1 MTTSTL
7 QDQLFAD
14 VAGYSLSA
22 SGKVAIDRETDPALT
37 YGECTPEAVEQV
49 LSLTGAGAG
58 DVFCDLGSGTG
69 KMVVYAAFLAPLK
82 KSIGVELLPELH
94 GAAAMVGQRYSTE
107 IQPQLTDARK
117 DTELSFVLGDIFE
130 TDLSDCT
137 IVVSHCCTC
146 FDDALM
152 QRLSDKL
159 ETCKSGTRIVTV
171 TRPLSSPAFEPLSV
185 AACQMGWGQATLN
198 VYRRR

>member
-1 MTTSTL
+1 MTTFTL

-22 SGKVAIDRETDPALT
+22 LGKAAIDREADPALT
-37 YGECTPEAVEQV
+37 YGECTPEAVQQM
-49 LSLTGAGAG
+49 LSLTGAGEG

-69 KMVVYAAFLAPLK
+69 KMVIYAAFLTPLQ

-94 GAAAMVGQRYSTE
+94 NAAVMVGKRYQTE
-107 IQPQLTDARK
+107 IQPRLSDARR
-117 DTELSFVLGDIFE
+117 DTEISFLLGDIFE
-130 TDLSDCT
+130 ADLSDAT
-137 IVVSHCCTC
+137 IIVSHCCTC
-146 FDDALM
+146 FDDTLM

-159 ETCKSGTRIVTV
+159 EACKSGTRILTV
-171 TRPLSSPAFEPLSV
+171 TRGLSSPTFEPLSV

>member
-22 SGKVAIDRETDPALT
+22 AGKAVINREADPALT
-37 YGECTPEAVEQV
+37 YGECTPEAVAQM
-49 LSLTGAGAG
+49 LSLTEAREG
-58 DVFCDLGSGTG
+58 DVFYDLGSGTG

-82 KSIGVELLPELH
+82 KSVGIELLPELH
-94 GAAAMVGQRYSTE
+94 TAAQMVGEQYRTE
-107 IQPQLTDARK
+107 IQPQMEDARRK
-117 DTELSFVLGDIFE
+117 TELCFQLGDIFE
-130 TDLSDCT
+130 ADLSDAT
-137 IVVSHCCTC
+137 IIVSHCCTC

-159 ETCKSGTRIVTV
+159 ESCNPGTRIITV
-171 TRPLSSPAFEPLSV
+171 TRGLSSPAFEPTSV